1 MYIPYKEMKPTRH
14 FNKKQKKE
22 KLSKFQG
29 DALKRKN
36 KRDLNNRK
44 YHEELLAEME
54 EVAETILNC
63 TSGKLSSI
71 VHDTFH
77 ESNLRN
83 KETNTDLEKK

>member
-1 MYIPYKEMKPTRH
+1 
-14 FNKKQKKE
+14 
-22 KLSKFQG
+22 
-29 DALKRKN
+29 
-36 KRDLNNRK
+36 
-44 YHEELLAEME
+44 ME